1 MKIEKIEVGTI
12 HSRLKKP
19 FITSL
24 RRIQDIEDILVKVTL
39 EDGTVG
45 YGEAAPTAVIT
56 GDTLDSMRGAIKG
69 HIAPNLIGE
78 DIFSMETIDRIIQKS
93 IIGNVSAKAAVDIAV
108 YDAFTKK
115 LGIPLYKYLGG
126 HTNKRKTDITISL
139 NDIETMLQDAK
150 EAVEDGYCH
159 LKIKVGHGKREDI
172 ETIHALRNLLGPKPK
187 LLIDA
192 NQAWSPKESVEIIKA
207 IEGAGITLVEQP
219 VHYEDIDGLD
229 YVTKHS
235 IIPVMADESVY
246 SVKQTMEIINRRAA
260 DIINIKLMK
269 TGGINQAN
277 IIANLATARNIPCM
291 MGCMMEA
298 GLSTLAALHL
308 ASAKGIIHYV
318 DLDPFVLNEKLPFE
332 TNHDLSGPEFILS
345 DDPGLGL
352 TNVEGVFDE

>member
-1 MKIEKIEVGTI
+1 MNIEKIEVGTI
-12 HSRLKKP
+12 RSRLKKP

-24 RRIQDIEDILVKVTL
+24 RRIQDIEDLLVRVTL

-56 GDTLDSMRGAIKG
+56 GDTLDSMRGAIRDY
-69 HIAPNLIGE
+69 IAPNLLGL
-78 DIFSMETIDRIIQKS
+78 DIFSMETIDRVIQGS
-93 IIGNVSAKAAVDIAV
+93 MVGNVSAKAAVDIAI
-108 YDAFTKK
+108 YDAYAKK
-115 LGIPLYKYLGG
+115 LNLPLYKLLGG
-126 HTNKRKTDITISL
+126 HTNRRKTDITVSL

-150 EAVEDGYCH
+150 EAVDAGYCH
-159 LKIKVGHGKREDI
+159 LKIKVGHGKRQDI
-172 ETIHALRNLLGPKPK
+172 ETIHALRNMLGPRPK

-192 NQAWSPKESVEIIKA
+192 NQAWNPKESVEIIRA

-219 VHYEDIDGLD
+219 VHFEDLDGLD
-229 YVTKHS
+229 FVTKNS
-235 IIPVMADESVY
+235 TIPVMADESVY

-269 TGGINQAN
+269 TGGISQAN
-277 IIANLATARNIPCM
+277 IIASLAGARNIPCM

-308 ASAKGIIHYV
+308 ASAKRIIHYV

-332 TNHDLSGPEFILS
+332 TNHDLSGPEFVLS

-352 TNVEGVFDE
+352 ERVDGVFDE